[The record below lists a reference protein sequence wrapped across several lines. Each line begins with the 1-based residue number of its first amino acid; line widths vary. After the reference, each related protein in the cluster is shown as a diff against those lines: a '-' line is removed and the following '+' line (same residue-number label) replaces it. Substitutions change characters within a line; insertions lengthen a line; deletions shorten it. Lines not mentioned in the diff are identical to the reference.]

1 MQQVTLHCLLQF
13 MVAGESVAGKAFLKH
28 ELNNSLMEQDEGSM
42 VNVLGPQN
50 TGAGVFEQCG

>member
-1 MQQVTLHCLLQF
+1 